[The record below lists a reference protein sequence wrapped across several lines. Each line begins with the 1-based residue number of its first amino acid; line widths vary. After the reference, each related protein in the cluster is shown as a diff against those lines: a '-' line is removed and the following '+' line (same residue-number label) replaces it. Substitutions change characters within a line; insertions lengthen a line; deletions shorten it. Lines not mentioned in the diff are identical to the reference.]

1 MPLVLMCGYPCSGKS
16 KRAEE
21 LKSYLEN
28 SKGKT
33 VHMAGDESIDL
44 ERNVVYAASS
54 NEKEARGLLKSAVE
68 RLISRDDIVILD
80 SLNYI
85 KGD

>member
-33 VHMAGDESIDL
+33 VHMAGDESIGL
-44 ERNVVYAASS
+44 ERNVVYAGNFNLFNYNVDKS
-54 NEKEARGLLKSAVE
+54 EGHLLK
-68 RLISRDDIVILD
+68 
-80 SLNYI
+80 
-85 KGD
+85 K

>member
-21 LKSYLEN
+21 LKCYLEN

-33 VHMAGDESIDL
+33 VHIAGDESIDL
-44 ERNVVYAASS
+44 ERNVVYAGKF
-54 NEKEARGLLKSAVE
+54 NLFNYNIDKIEGHLLTK
-68 RLISRDDIVILD
+68 
-80 SLNYI
+80 
-85 KGD
+85 